1 MHVLLV
7 EDDRTTRLI
16 ACRLLTQKLGVAVTE
31 VEDGLD
37 ALRTLDVARPDLV
50 VLDLLLPSLNG
61 LDVLEGMRRAPRH
74 EKTAVLLMSA
84 RQAEEDV
91 RRIVGLGV
99 HDYLVKPVPWEQFQ
113 ERCKRLL
120 QMEKASSARV
130 LPLEGA
136 SRVTERFVL
145 VAEAD
150 DRVRWNVV
158 DALCGHVVAQAATG
172 LEALRL
178 CRQTMPNML
187 VLGDLPGVMPSSLLV
202 SILRRDVAFEGVRI
216 CGITRATDRRA
227 ASDFDL
233 MIGRDMPASALR
245 EQLLA
250 LAERAPKLVRTM
262 PTAAATA

>member
-16 ACRLLTQKLGVAVTE
+16 ACRLLTQKLGAAVTE
-31 VEDGLD
+31 VEDGFE
-37 ALRTLDVARPDLV
+37 ALRALDVARPDLV
-50 VLDLLLPSLNG
+50 VLDLLLPSLGG
-61 LDVLEGMRRAPRH
+61 LDVLEGLRRAPRH

-113 ERCKRLL
+113 ERCRKLL
-120 QMEKASSARV
+120 QQDKPAGGRIVA
-130 LPLEGA
+130 LDAA
-136 SRVTERFVL
+136 SRLTERLVL

-158 DALCGHVVAQAATG
+158 DALGGHVVAQAATG
-172 LEALRL
+172 LEAFRL
-178 CRQTMPNML
+178 CRQAMPNMI
-187 VLGDLPGVMPSSLLV
+187 VLGDLPGVMPPSLLV
-202 SILRRDVAFEGVRI
+202 QILRRDVAFETVRV
-216 CGITRATDRRA
+216 CGITRAADRRA
-227 ASDFDL
+227 ASEFDL
-233 MIGRDMPASALR
+233 MIGRDTPPSALR
-245 EQLLA
+245 EQLLG

-262 PTAAATA
+262 PAAASA